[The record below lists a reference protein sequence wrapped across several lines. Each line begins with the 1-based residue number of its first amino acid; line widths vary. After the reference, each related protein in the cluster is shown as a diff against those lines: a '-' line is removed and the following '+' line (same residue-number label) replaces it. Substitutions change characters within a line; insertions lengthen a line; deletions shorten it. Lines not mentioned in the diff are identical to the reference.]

1 MAQLAL
7 IPRTIQ
13 VEDVKPIISGQFVE
27 KYQFEWNCPNC
38 GGKVVAARAENTN
51 PEEIAANALCFSC
64 RRKQGE
70 I

>member
-1 MAQLAL
+1 MAQLEL

-38 GGKVVAARAENTN
+38 GGKVVAARAENVT
-51 PEEIAANALCFSC
+51 PEEIAMDAICCSC
-64 RRKQGE
+64 RRKLGE